1 MKKQWKDIKNSYF
14 QKNVF
19 RQLKRKQEFLWTKL
33 LKWDASPQNWKNVN
47 NSNKFKSWKLQEKNW
62 KQTLESEKKIVKN
75 MKQSLKKVLIQI
87 LDFDVEKNQW
97 SFYQITSETRI

>member
-47 NSNKFKSWKLQEKNW
+47 NSNKFKSWKLQKKCWETSVGKW
-62 KQTLESEKKIVKN
+62 KESCQKPEINVEKKN
-75 MKQSLKKVLIQI
+75 
-87 LDFDVEKNQW
+87 F
-97 SFYQITSETRI
+97 